1 MALQILLNVLLA
13 FVWMFLSASFNAST
27 FIVGYILGLLIIF
40 MLRRYFHSRFYVI
53 PFLVICKLILIFL
66 KELLLSNIAVL
77 KVILAPSMNI
87 QPCIFALPLEVKK
100 DWEITVLS
108 NLITLTPGTLVVD
121 VSEDGNTL
129 YVHTL
134 DAPNVEETIKQ
145 IKESFEKTILEV
157 SK

>member
-87 QPCIFALPLEVKK
+87 Q
-100 DWEITVLS
+100 
-108 NLITLTPGTLVVD
+108 
-121 VSEDGNTL
+121 
-129 YVHTL
+129 
-134 DAPNVEETIKQ
+134 
-145 IKESFEKTILEV
+145 
-157 SK
+157 

>member
-100 DWEITVLS
+100 DWGITVLS

-121 VSEDGNTL
+121 VSEDRNTL
-129 YVHTL
+129 YVHAL

>member
-66 KELLLSNIAVL
+66 SPVNEYS
-77 KVILAPSMNI
+77 
-87 QPCIFALPLEVKK
+87 
-100 DWEITVLS
+100 TV
-108 NLITLTPGTLVVD
+108 
-121 VSEDGNTL
+121 
-129 YVHTL
+129 YFR
-134 DAPNVEETIKQ
+134 AAA
-145 IKESFEKTILEV
+145 
-157 SK
+157 

>member
-121 VSEDGNTL
+121 VSEDRNTL
-129 YVHTL
+129 YIHAL

>member
-1 MALQILLNVLLA
+1 
-13 FVWMFLSASFNAST
+13 
-27 FIVGYILGLLIIF
+27 
-40 MLRRYFHSRFYVI
+40 
-53 PFLVICKLILIFL
+53 
-66 KELLLSNIAVL
+66 
-77 KVILAPSMNI
+77 
-87 QPCIFALPLEVKK
+87 IFALPLEVKK

-129 YVHTL
+129 YVHAL